1 VDVRRKPLCRVRF
14 FIYARISYRELS
26 YVLYKSMYNMS
37 YVLFFICPMSCV
49 NQCTRCPMSCGINV
63 QDVLCPVESMYKM
76 SHLCIDAT
84 PPRTSSCH
92 TMLHNTASSSHAVA
106 RVGTYVQGPGRS
118 PWHRQEKRAFAHGS
132 SSGGSRKAYHNYPVE
147 VGTVQYSTVQYNYMG
162 NGRRD
167 GAISREGA
175 TMRRTREGRGWE
187 ERFSSEGI
195 YSVSLLQREYI
206 LSLSLCMEG

>member
-1 VDVRRKPLCRVRF
+1 
-14 FIYARISYRELS
+14 
-26 YVLYKSMYNMS
+26 MS
-37 YVLFFICPMSCV
+37 YVLW
-49 NQCTRCPMSCGINV
+49 NQCTRCPIYVSMRRLRGHRHAIPCCIIRHRRRTPWLV
-63 QDVLCPVESMYKM
+63 WVRMCKVLVGRPGTGKRSGP
-76 SHLCIDAT
+76 L
-84 PPRTSSCH
+84 RT
-92 TMLHNTASSSHAVA
+92 AVV
-106 RVGTYVQGPGRS
+106 R
-118 PWHRQEKRAFAHGS
+118 
-132 SSGGSRKAYHNYPVE
+132 GGSRKAYHNYPVE

-206 LSLSLCMEG
+206 LSLSLSVWRDDLT